1 MKKISLLLLMAL
13 LQLACNNTTGNVDGG
28 PCAYKEDT
36 HPAKLIRLETT
47 DSLTY
52 NGLFE
57 IEAGLQ
63 STDKKDTVS
72 FNRLNN
78 SYIEKAQI
86 EKDSIAEG
94 KVYKYIIQTITSG
107 SCDPNIRIIRLE
119 KY

>member
-1 MKKISLLLLMAL
+1 MKNISLLLLIML

-28 PCAYKEDT
+28 PCTYKEGT
-36 HPAKLIRLETT
+36 HPARLIKLETN
-47 DSLTY
+47 DSLVY
-52 NGLFE
+52 DALFE

-63 STDKKDTVS
+63 SAGKKDTVS

-78 SYIEKAQI
+78 RYIEKTQI
-86 EKDSIAEG
+86 ENDSIAEG

-107 SCDPNIRIIRLE
+107 SCNPDVRIIRLE

>member
-1 MKKISLLLLMAL
+1 MKNISLLLLVML
-13 LQLACNNTTGNVDGG
+13 LLACNNTSNNADGG
-28 PCAYKEDT
+28 PCAYKEDI
-36 HPAKLIRLETT
+36 HPARLIKLETN
-47 DSLTY
+47 DSLVY
-52 NGLFE
+52 DALFE

-78 SYIEKAQI
+78 RYIEKAQI

-94 KVYKYIIQTITSG
+94 KIYKYIIQTITSG
-107 SCDPNIRIIRLE
+107 SCDPDIRIILLE

>member
-1 MKKISLLLLMAL
+1 MKNISLLLLITL
-13 LQLACNNTTGNVDGG
+13 LQLACNNKTGNVNGG
-28 PCAYKEDT
+28 PCTYKEDT
-36 HPAKLIRLETT
+36 HPAKLIRLETS

-63 STDKKDTVS
+63 SADKKDTVS
-72 FNRLNN
+72 FDRLNN
-78 SYIEKAQI
+78 RYIEKTQI

-107 SCDPNIRIIRLE
+107 SCDPDIRTIRLE